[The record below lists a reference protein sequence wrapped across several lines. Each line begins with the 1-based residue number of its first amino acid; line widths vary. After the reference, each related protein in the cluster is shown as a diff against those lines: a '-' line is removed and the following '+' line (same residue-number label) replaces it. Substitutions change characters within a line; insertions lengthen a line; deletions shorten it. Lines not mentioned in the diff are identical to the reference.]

1 MVTRLFEI
9 EAIASGSVWER
20 DVNCPSQWIG
30 SGVYDVDYPAWQ
42 KVRLEVAAS
51 CMEDALELANKY
63 SSKDWNFSVEDM
75 WYLSAK
81 DTGRFECDELG
92 IFDFEEEE
100 LNWGKWQ
107 G

>member
-20 DVNCPSQWIG
+20 DVKCPTQWIG
-30 SGVYDVDYPAWQ
+30 SGVYDVDHPAWQ
-42 KVRLEVAAS
+42 KVRIEVAAGS
-51 CMEDALELANKY
+51 MEDALSFAASYE
-63 SSKDWNFSVEDM
+63 SREFDFSVDDL

-81 DTGRFECDELG
+81 DAGRFECDKLG
-92 IFDFEEEE
+92 IFDFEEGE
-100 LNWGKWQ
+100 LNWGEWQ